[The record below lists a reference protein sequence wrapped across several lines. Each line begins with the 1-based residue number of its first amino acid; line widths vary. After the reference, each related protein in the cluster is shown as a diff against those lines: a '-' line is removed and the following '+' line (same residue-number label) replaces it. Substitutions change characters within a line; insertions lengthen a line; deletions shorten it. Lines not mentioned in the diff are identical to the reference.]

1 MRYPRGSV
9 LKAVTAALLCVPLL
23 SCPKE
28 NPQEILVLDAAA
40 VTRQTQC
47 MVRVGAA
54 PQFIWLNGVLDLAI
68 TNHYWLFPHFK
79 NLLPSIQEVA
89 EESVAN
95 LYPRETHY
103 VNVHKAYVH
112 VNLGGFYSVPLSTEE
127 KQYLEFLRVEGF
139 EVPVALGIGPGGEGT
154 VAVEV
159 IPPDLGNLLKKKI
172 FTYPGASHPGIWI
185 TVVVQLEGRT
195 QDLWSVHSNEFEFPI
210 RVCYGCL
217 IRPTTNDPAQNPTA
231 ANIPC
236 FPGQD
241 EGVDDVLCLIV
252 ALDKDACFP
261 D

>member
-1 MRYPRGSV
+1 MKTRRHSA
-9 LKAVTAALLCVPLL
+9 LAVAALLCVPLV

-28 NPQEILVLDAAA
+28 NPQEILILDAAQ

-47 MVRVGAA
+47 VVRPGAA
-54 PQFIWLNGVLDLAI
+54 AQIISLYRELDLAI

-79 NLLPSIQEVA
+79 NMLPPIQEVA
-89 EESVAN
+89 QESTSN

-103 VNVHKAYVH
+103 VNVHTAYVH
-112 VNLGGFYSVPLSTEE
+112 VNLGAFYGVSLSTKEQAE
-127 KQYLEFLRVEGF
+127 LASLRDDGF
-139 EVPVALGIGPGGEGT
+139 AFPVALGVEPGGDGT
-154 VAVEV
+154 VAVEA
-159 IPPDLGNLLKKKI
+159 IPPELGNLLRKKI
-172 FTYPGASHPGIWI
+172 LTYPGVSNPGIWI

-195 QDLWSVHSNEFEFPI
+195 QDRWSVHSNEFEFPI
-210 RVCYGCL
+210 KVCYGCL
-217 IRPTTNDPAQNPTA
+217 IRPTTNDPNEPPSS

-241 EGVDDVLCLIV
+241 EGVDNTLCLLV

>member
-1 MRYPRGSV
+1 MKRNRPARW
-9 LKAVTAALLCVPLL
+9 AVIAILAFAPLL

-28 NPQEILVLDAAA
+28 SPQEILILDAAA

-47 MVRVGAA
+47 MVRTGAA

-79 NLLPSIQEVA
+79 NLLPTIQEVS
-89 EESVAN
+89 EESVTG

-103 VNVHKAYVH
+103 VNIHKAYVH
-112 VNLGGFYSVPLSTEE
+112 VNLGAFYSVLGTSEQ
-127 KQYLEFLRVEGF
+127 QYVEFLRVDGL
-139 EVPVALGIGPGGEGT
+139 EVPVALGIEPGAEGT

-159 IPPDLGNLLKKKI
+159 IPTDLGNLLRKKVLA
-172 FTYPGASHPGIWI
+172 YPGASHPGIWI

-210 RVCYGCL
+210 KVCYGCL
-217 IRPTTNDPAQNPTA
+217 IRPTTNDPSATPTA
-231 ANIPC
+231 GNIPC

-241 EGVDDVLCLIV
+241 EGVDDLLCRLV

-261 D
+261 GE

>member
-1 MRYPRGSV
+1 MKTRRHPA
-9 LKAVTAALLCVPLL
+9 LAVAALLCVPLV

-28 NPQEILVLDAAA
+28 NPQEILILDAAA
-40 VTRQTQC
+40 ITRQSQC
-47 MVRVGAA
+47 MVRIGAA

-79 NLLPSIQEVA
+79 NMLPPIQEVA

-112 VNLGGFYSVPLSTEE
+112 VNLGAFYGVSLNAQEQAYVVSIRED
-127 KQYLEFLRVEGF
+127 GF
-139 EVPVALGIGPGGEGT
+139 EVPVALGIEPGGDGT

-159 IPPDLGNLLKKKI
+159 IPTELGNLLRKKI
-172 FTYPGASHPGIWI
+172 LTYPGASSPGIWI

-195 QDLWSVHSNEFEFPI
+195 QDLWSVHSNEFEFP
-210 RVCYGCL
+210 VKLCYGCL
-217 IRPTTNDPAQNPTA
+217 IRPTTNNPNEPPVS

-241 EGVDDVLCLIV
+241 EGVDDTFCLLV